1 MLGAPTGTARY
12 RAMAS
17 ALARDSV
24 AGSVA
29 AIVMVAN
36 IVSFAALMFPGA
48 LAGGAPTAVWAMLIG
63 SGVSGLWIAWKTSL
77 PPLSTGID
85 SAVGAVLVLL
95 VAQAGMA
102 VLAAGGTE
110 AAATQASMLV
120 LAAATAISGALLY
133 ALGLARWGRML
144 RFVPHFVVAGFLAA
158 TGWLLIAGGVSMSTG
173 RSPAAL
179 WASISAAEAL
189 RLGCAVAVFAL
200 LFVLRRKVRSALALP
215 LTLLAMIVLGSLL
228 LHALGLGG
236 RDQGWYLASP
246 GAITAWLPLEAWR
259 DSHWTGD
266 DLLRLLP
273 ELLAA
278 SVVAVVSLVSKVS
291 ALEVARE
298 QPADLDQEL
307 RAHGL
312 STLAVVPMGGLAA
325 MLQLST
331 SRLLEAAG
339 GATRFSGAACA
350 LWLLVI
356 ALTGFDLLAVVP
368 LPVAAG
374 LVFFLGWGFL
384 VDALGKPLAQRDG
397 LNLALAVAIG
407 AACVVFGFL
416 VGVLGGIVAACL
428 LFAWSYARLGAV
440 RQQLSRAQY
449 AGHVSRPAEAA
460 RHLLEAGE
468 QIQVHWL
475 AGYLFFGSSEGVF
488 ERVRRDLEA
497 RPGVAGRYVILD
509 FERVAG
515 ADASATVSL
524 VKLRHLC
531 RQHGVVLV
539 FSSVAE
545 DITAA
550 LRRDGLF
557 RQTVDG
563 QQQPL
568 PFADVNA
575 ALAWCEDRVLT
586 AAGLAPTDGDEAGF
600 AEWLQRELG
609 EGVPVGDFLLR
620 LDRRQFDAATV
631 LYRQGAPA
639 DEIDLVAA
647 GRLAVDVV
655 GADGRARRLRTLTTR
670 TVVGEMGFISRAPR
684 SATVVSDGP
693 ATVYTL
699 SRASFER
706 LRRECPAV
714 AAAFDDFLLRTLV
727 ARLGMTERMMSA
739 LSG

>member
-1 MLGAPTGTARY
+1 
-12 RAMAS
+12 
-17 ALARDSV
+17 
-24 AGSVA
+24 
-29 AIVMVAN
+29 
-36 IVSFAALMFPGA
+36 
-48 LAGGAPTAVWAMLIG
+48 
-63 SGVSGLWIAWKTSL
+63 
-77 PPLSTGID
+77 
-85 SAVGAVLVLL
+85 
-95 VAQAGMA
+95 
-102 VLAAGGTE
+102 VLAAGGTA

-158 TGWLLIAGGVSMSTG
+158 TGWLLIAGGVIMSTG

-179 WASISAAEAL
+179 WASIGAAEAM
-189 RLGCAVAVFAL
+189 RLACAVAVFVL
-200 LFVLRRKVRSALALP
+200 LFVLRRTVRSALALP

-228 LHALGLGG
+228 LHALGLDG

-246 GAITAWLPLEAWR
+246 GAITAWLPWQAWR
-259 DSHWTGD
+259 DSNWSGA
-266 DLLRLLP
+266 DLLRMLP

-298 QPADLDQEL
+298 RPADLDQEL

-312 STLAVVPMGGLAA
+312 GTLAVVPLGGVAA

-384 VDALGKPLAQRDG
+384 VDALGKPLVQRDG

-428 LFAWSYARLGAV
+428 LFALSYARLGAV

-460 RHLLEAGE
+460 RHLLENGE

-497 RPGVAGRYVILD
+497 RPGLAVRHVILD
-509 FERVAG
+509 FERVTG

-557 RQTVDG
+557 RQTADG

-568 PFADVNA
+568 PFADVNE
-575 ALAWCEDRVLT
+575 ALAWCEDRLLT
-586 AAGLAPTDGDEAGF
+586 AAGLMPADGDDAGF

-609 EGVPVGDFLLR
+609 EGVPVGDFLRR

-631 LYRQGAPA
+631 LYRQGEPA

-655 GADGRARRLRTLTTR
+655 GADGRARRVRTLTTR

-699 SRASFER
+699 SRDSFER
-706 LRRECPAV
+706 LRRERPEV
-714 AAAFDDFLLRTLV
+714 AAAFDDFLLRTLA